1 MSGTKARLGILMAA
15 GVLLLAACGGGGDD
29 PGGEATGTGTTEAT
43 GATEETGTT
52 GTDAGEYLLTAPE
65 GSVDTGFEPTALE
78 VPAGE
83 AFDLSFDNQD
93 PGIPHNVVIY
103 AGDAAEGTPVF
114 SPPNG
119 ETVIGEDE
127 VVYQVPA
134 LDAGTYTFVCSVHS
148 TTMVGTLTAA

>member
-1 MSGTKARLGILMAA
+1 MWGTKARLGILVAA
-15 GVLLLAACGGGGDD
+15 GVLFLAACGGGGDD
-29 PGGEATGTGTTEAT
+29 PAGEETGASTTGGTGT
-43 GATEETGTT
+43 TEETGTT

-65 GSVDTGFEPTALE
+65 GSATTGFEPTALE

-83 AFDLSFDNQD
+83 PFDLSFDNQD

-103 AGDAAEGTPVF
+103 AGDSAEGTPVF

-119 ETVIGEDE
+119 ETVTGEDE

-134 LDAGTYTFVCSVHS
+134 LDAGAYTFICSVHP